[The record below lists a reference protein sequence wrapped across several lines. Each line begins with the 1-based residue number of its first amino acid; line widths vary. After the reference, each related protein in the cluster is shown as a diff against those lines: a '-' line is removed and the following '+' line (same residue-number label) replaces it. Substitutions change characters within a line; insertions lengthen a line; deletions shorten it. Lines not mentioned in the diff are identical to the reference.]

1 MKRTA
6 LIFRDDTGGCDAGVP
21 ARFGQTMA
29 PESEQEHQKP
39 LRAVA
44 LIRDYTPTVTRKKV
58 AGMEVVF
65 SSGLLF

>member
-1 MKRTA
+1 MERTA

-21 ARFGQTMA
+21 ARFDPTIA
-29 PESEQEHQKP
+29 PESVQKRQKP

-44 LIRDYTPTVTRKKV
+44 LIRDYTPTVTRRKV

-65 SSGLLF
+65 LSGLLF